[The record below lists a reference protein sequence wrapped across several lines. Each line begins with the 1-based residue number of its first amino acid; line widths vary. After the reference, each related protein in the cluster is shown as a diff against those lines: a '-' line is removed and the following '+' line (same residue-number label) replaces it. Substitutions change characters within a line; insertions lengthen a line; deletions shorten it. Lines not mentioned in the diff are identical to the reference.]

1 MLTAESGSLRQR
13 VSVELQETCDFTTKS
28 LLNEVRAFLS
38 ILSTYEE
45 NARGITTEQQ
55 RGHWAGKVLGRSL
68 VIPTADDGVY
78 VPQEPASNAKARGRE
93 LHGVAGG

>member
-1 MLTAESGSLRQR
+1 MLTAESCSLRQR
-13 VSVELQETCDFTTKS
+13 VSVELQETCDFTTES

-45 NARGITTEQQ
+45 IARVRTTEQ

-68 VIPTADDGVY
+68 VIPLPTTAFTCHKRQPAMQKQEGVNY
-78 VPQEPASNAKARGRE
+78 ME
-93 LHGVAGG
+93 